1 MTTYELPPEPPV
13 GSRVE
18 DVTGS
23 VWYAQNREW
32 TNGREWAQWHELL
45 FKHGPI
51 ALIEPDPWPTAP
63 LIVATLEGTT
73 IPGRALWMR
82 DEGGYYGSIHDELL
96 WWAEPDIHTL
106 TNVVPVTAVPVT
118 ALPVL
123 WSALEQ
129 WLNNGAATAT
139 EDTQRLVG
147 AVESLRGQIDALG
160 VDL

>member
-1 MTTYELPPEPPV
+1 MTTYELPPEPPI

-23 VWYAQNREW
+23 VWQAHNHEW
-32 TNGREWAQWHELL
+32 HRDGGSIWRAWPALL
-45 FKHGPI
+45 MDHGPLT
-51 ALIEPDPWPTAP
+51 LIEPDPWPTAP
-63 LIVATLEGTT
+63 LIVATMADEHRTLLMRVNDDTT
-73 IPGRALWMR
+73 YENTTRV
-82 DEGGYYGSIHDELL
+82 
-96 WWAEPDIHTL
+96 AERGVHTL
-106 TNVVPVTAVPVT
+106 TNVVPVTIVPAA

-129 WLNNGAATAT
+129 WLNNGVATAT
-139 EDTQRLVG
+139 EDMRRLVG